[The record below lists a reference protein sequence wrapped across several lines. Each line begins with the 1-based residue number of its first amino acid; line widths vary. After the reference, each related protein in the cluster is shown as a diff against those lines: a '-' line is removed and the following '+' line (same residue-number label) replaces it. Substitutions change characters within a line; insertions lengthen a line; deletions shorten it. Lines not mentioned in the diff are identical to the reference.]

1 MKKLHIKIFGF
12 MLLLGVLFAPNV
24 YAVSK
29 LDYTEPPNDL
39 TAKIQKIKERIE
51 QKYTEVME
59 ILNGKIRKAF
69 GAEGAFLINEY
80 VFRRGSHLVRNAM
93 MGQLAVGDFSLKGL
107 SQSMLS
113 QLGSFKLDLA
123 NLAML
128 ANDYE
133 AALQYGKL
141 EKTKQMNILLSQ
153 YEAERD
159 AIQKALASNPDDEEL
174 KAKFDDLNVNI
185 ANMQAQIRSVM
196 TEQSED
202 DQKLQSYRG
211 TIAALDAQIGSLS
224 IMRASNEL
232 VKTLNSKLDNL
243 FDKLTDTESPY
254 ATSMNKLFLGVFES
268 PSSINLMRIK
278 KARKKEYY
286 DALKNIAREYLNTYK
301 NIEKITEESQSC
313 VEALSKAD
321 GIAGQQ
327 TMQICVDLQQ
337 AKAAAGYTQLLLA
350 KLRYRATADLQLGS
364 GNYAINGY
372 TDQTKFNLDNYK
384 FKKSD
389 LYSVNVNNVKNAIA
403 NFKGF

>member
-1 MKKLHIKIFGF
+1 MKKVCKKIFIF
-12 MLLLGVLFAPNV
+12 MLSLSIMWATDV

-39 TAKIQKIKERIE
+39 TTKIQKIKERIE

-80 VFRRGSHLVRNAM
+80 VFKRGSHLVRNAV
-93 MGQLAVGDFSLKGL
+93 MGQLAVGDFSLRGL

-133 AALQYGKL
+133 RALQYGKL

-159 AIQKALASNPDDEEL
+159 AVQKALAKNPDDEEL
-174 KAKFDDLNVNI
+174 KAKFEDLNINI
-185 ANMQAQIRSVM
+185 ANMQAQIRRVM
-196 TEQSED
+196 TEQTED
-202 DQKLQSYRG
+202 DLKVQSYRN
-211 TIAALDAQIGSLS
+211 TITSLDAKIGQLS

-232 VKTLNSKLDNL
+232 VKVLNSKLDNL
-243 FDKLTDTESPY
+243 FDKLTDTESPF
-254 ATSMNKLFLGVFES
+254 ATSMNKLFLGVLES
-268 PSSINLMRIK
+268 PSSRNLMRIQ
-278 KARKKEYY
+278 KARKQEYY
-286 DALKNIAREYLNTYK
+286 EALKNLAREYLNTY
-301 NIEKITEESQSC
+301 NDIEKITEESQSC

-337 AKAAAGYTQLLLA
+337 AKAAAGYTKILLA
-350 KLRYRATADLQLGS
+350 KLRYRATADMQFGR

-372 TDQTKFNLDNYK
+372 ADPTIFNLDNYR

-389 LYSVNVNNVKNAIA
+389 LFSVNINSAKNAIA
-403 NFKGF
+403 SFKGF